1 MVCSNPRTNA
11 GMLGPATRGH
21 TSLTTGLRLAARER
35 ITEWESRM
43 CGVCG
48 IFQARYRSRDLATEL
63 GDITATLRH
72 RGPDRSAIWVADDGG
87 VGFGHSRL
95 AIVDLSDAG
104 AQPMTSRDGRWTIT
118 YNGEIY
124 NTKDLRRSLA
134 TVGWRGHSDTEVLVE
149 HIATHG
155 VLRTLNVVKG
165 MFAFGCWDAHESE
178 LWLARDRFGEKPLYY
193 GVHQGAF
200 IFASELKALRAV
212 PGFAPDIDR
221 RALAEYFRWTN
232 VPAPMTIY
240 EGVNKLPPAH
250 FVRVGEPA
258 AMPEPQ
264 SYWSA
269 TESACGA
276 PPLPAGAGAVDLLG
290 EVLDQAVGAQMLADV
305 PLGAFLSGG
314 VDSSSVVASMQRQ
327 SSIPVRTFTVGFKE
341 RAYDESGYA
350 AEVAAALGT
359 DHTELVVSPED
370 AMSVIPDLPSIYDE
384 PFADSSQI
392 PTFLVSRMA
401 SEHVT
406 VALSGDGGD
415 ELFGGYDRYR
425 QIDRLERIRDLLP
438 APARRMFGS
447 ALECLPV
454 QTWDRLGSALPRPL
468 VPSGLRHRAG
478 HRIHKVARLFAADEA
493 PDVYAS
499 LMSIEAGP
507 GGLVLGVDDAPPA
520 FGGVPTGPLKELAP
534 FERAMLIDALT
545 YLPGDL
551 LTKVDRAS
559 MAVSLEVRVP
569 FLDPDLFA
577 FAWSLSHD
585 LRVKNGQGKWVLR
598 ELLRRSLPDHLIDR
612 PKMGF
617 GVPVGQWLRGPL
629 RSWADE
635 LLDPAL
641 VRDQGLLDPSVV
653 ERRWT
658 AHRDGHA
665 DLTFQVWSLLMFQ
678 AWLVKEAA

>member
-1 MVCSNPRTNA
+1 MA
-11 GMLGPATRGH
+11 
-21 TSLTTGLRLAARER
+21 
-35 ITEWESRM
+35 
-43 CGVCG
+43 
-48 IFQARYRSRDLATEL
+48 
-63 GDITATLRH
+63 ATLRH
-72 RGPDRSAIWVADDGG
+72 RGPDASGVWVDPSGRAAL
-87 VGFGHSRL
+87 GHTRL

-104 AQPMTSRDGRWTIT
+104 TQPMTSANGRWTIT
-118 YNGEIY
+118 YNGEVY
-124 NTKDLRRSLA
+124 NTDDLRRSLDS
-134 TVGWRGHSDTEVLVE
+134 VGWRGHSDTEVLVE
-149 HIATHG
+149 HIARHG
-155 VLRTLNVVKG
+155 VEATLKATRG
-165 MFAFGCWDAHESE
+165 MFAFACWDAHESE

-193 GVHQGAF
+193 GIHQGALL
-200 IFASELKALRAV
+200 FASELKALRAV
-212 PGFAPDIDR
+212 PGFEPDIDR
-221 RALAEYFRWTN
+221 QALAEYFRWTN
-232 VPAPMTIY
+232 VPAPMTIF

-250 FVRVGEPA
+250 FLRFEGSFGETQ
-258 AMPEPQ
+258 PQ
-264 SYWSA
+264 PYWSA
-269 TESACGA
+269 FEVARA
-276 PPLPAGAGAVDLLG
+276 EPPLSDGVDAVDLLG
-290 EVLDQAVGAQMLADV
+290 EVLDRAVGAQMVSDV

-314 VDSSSVVASMQRQ
+314 VDSSSVVAAMQRQ
-327 SSIPVRTFTVGFKE
+327 SSVPVRTFTIGFSE
-341 RAYDESGYA
+341 PAYDESGYA

-359 DHTELVVSPED
+359 DHTELVVSPDD
-370 AMSVIPDLPSIYDE
+370 AMRVIPDLPRIYDE

-401 SEHVT
+401 REHVT

-425 QIDRLERIRDLLP
+425 QIERLERIRDCLP
-438 APARRMFGS
+438 VGVRRVFGS
-447 ALECLPV
+447 AVEHMPI

-468 VPSGLRHRAG
+468 VPSGLRHRTG
-478 HRIHKVARLFAADEA
+478 HRMHKVARLLTAADA

-499 LMSIEAGP
+499 LMSVETGA
-507 GGLVLGVDDAPPA
+507 GGLVLGDDDAPPA
-520 FGGVPTGPLKELAP
+520 FGGVPTEQLTGLKP

-577 FAWSLSHD
+577 FAWSLSREH
-585 LRVKNGQGKWVLR
+585 RVRNGQGKWVLR

-641 VRDQGLLDPSVV
+641 VKEQGLLDPVTV

-658 AHRDGHA
+658 THREGRA

-678 AWLVKEAA
+678 AWLVKESG

>member
-1 MVCSNPRTNA
+1 MVSV
-11 GMLGPATRGH
+11 LG
-21 TSLTTGLRLAARER
+21 
-35 ITEWESRM
+35 
-43 CGVCG
+43 
-48 IFQARYRSRDLATEL
+48 
-63 GDITATLRH
+63 H
-72 RGPDRSAIWVADDGG
+72 RGPDASGNWLDPSGRMAL
-87 VGFGHSRL
+87 GHTRL

-124 NTKDLRRSLA
+124 NTEDLRRSLGP
-134 TVGWRGHSDTEVLVE
+134 VGWRGHSDTEVLVE
-149 HIATHG
+149 HIARHG
-155 VLRTLNVVKG
+155 VQRTLTAVKG

-193 GVHQGAF
+193 GLHQGAF
-200 IFASELKALRAV
+200 LFASELKALRAA
-212 PGFAPDIDR
+212 PGFDPDIDR
-221 RALAEYFRWTN
+221 RALTEYFRWTN
-232 VPAPMTIY
+232 VPSPMTIY
-240 EGVNKLPPAH
+240 EGVCKLPPAH

-264 SYWSA
+264 PYWSA
-269 TESACGA
+269 PESADAA
-276 PPLPAGAGAVDLLG
+276 PPLPGGVEAVDLLG
-290 EVLDQAVGAQMLADV
+290 EVLDRAVGAQMVSDV

-314 VDSSSVVASMQRQ
+314 VDSSSVVAAMQRQ
-327 SSIPVRTFTVGFKE
+327 SSVPVRTFTIGFSE
-341 RAYDESGYA
+341 PAYDESGYA

-370 AMSVIPDLPSIYDE
+370 AMRVIPDLPSIYDE

-392 PTFLVSRMA
+392 PTFLISRMA
-401 SEHVT
+401 REHVT

-415 ELFGGYDRYR
+415 ELFGGYDRYQ
-425 QIDRLERIRDLLP
+425 QIERLERIRDCLP
-438 APARRMFGS
+438 ASVRRMFGS
-447 ALECLPV
+447 ALGRLPV
-454 QTWDRLGSALPRPL
+454 ETWDRLGSGLPRL
-468 VPSGLRHRAG
+468 VVPSGLRHRTG
-478 HRIHKVARLFAADEA
+478 HRMHKVARLFAADDA

-499 LMSIEAGP
+499 LMSIETGA
-507 GGLVLGVDDAPPA
+507 GGLVMGADDAPPA
-520 FGGVPTGPLKELAP
+520 FGGVPTEQLTGLKP

-545 YLPGDL
+545 YLPDDL

-569 FLDPDLFA
+569 FLDPDLFR
-577 FAWSLSHD
+577 FAWGLSRD
-585 LRVKNGQGKWVLR
+585 QRVRNGQGKWLLR

-617 GVPVGQWLRGPL
+617 GVPVGQWLQGPL

-641 VRDQGLLDPSVV
+641 VEEQGLLDPVMV
-653 ERRWT
+653 ERRWS
-658 AHRDGHA
+658 AHREGRA

-678 AWLVKEAA
+678 AWLVEESR

>member
-1 MVCSNPRTNA
+1 MASV
-11 GMLGPATRGH
+11 
-21 TSLTTGLRLAARER
+21 
-35 ITEWESRM
+35 
-43 CGVCG
+43 
-48 IFQARYRSRDLATEL
+48 
-63 GDITATLRH
+63 LRH
-72 RGPDRSAIWVADDGG
+72 RGPDASGTWLDPSGRMAL
-87 VGFGHSRL
+87 GHTRL
-95 AIVDLSDAG
+95 TIVDLSDAG

-118 YNGEIY
+118 YNGEVY
-124 NTKDLRRSLA
+124 NTEDLRRSLGP
-134 TVGWRGHSDTEVLVE
+134 VGWRGHSDTEVLVE
-149 HIATHG
+149 HIARHG
-155 VLRTLNVVKG
+155 VQRTLRAAKG
-165 MFAFGCWDAHESE
+165 MFAFGCWDAHEAE

-193 GVHQGAF
+193 GLHQGAF
-200 IFASELKALRAV
+200 LFASELKALRAV
-212 PGFAPDIDR
+212 PGFDPDIDR
-221 RALAEYFRWTN
+221 RALTEYFRWTN
-232 VPAPMTIY
+232 VPSPMTIY
-240 EGVNKLPPAH
+240 EGVCKLPPAH
-250 FVRVGEPA
+250 FLRVSEPVA
-258 AMPEPQ
+258 IPEPQ
-264 SYWSA
+264 PYWSA
-269 TESACGA
+269 LDSAGAA
-276 PPLPAGAGAVDLLG
+276 PPLSDGVEAVDLLG
-290 EVLDQAVGAQMLADV
+290 EVLDRAVGAQMVSDV

-314 VDSSSVVASMQRQ
+314 VDSSSVVAAMQRQ
-327 SSIPVRTFTVGFKE
+327 SSVPVRTFTIGFSE
-341 RAYDESGYA
+341 PAYDESGYA

-359 DHTELVVSPED
+359 DHTELVVSPGD
-370 AMSVIPDLPSIYDE
+370 AMRVIPDLPRIYDE

-401 SEHVT
+401 REHVT

-425 QIDRLERIRDLLP
+425 QIERLERIRNLLP
-438 APARRMFGS
+438 AGARRIFGS
-447 ALECLPV
+447 AVEHMPI
-454 QTWDRLGSALPRPL
+454 QTWDRLGTTLPRPL
-468 VPSGLRHRAG
+468 VPSGLRHRTG
-478 HRIHKVARLFAADEA
+478 HRMHKVARLLAAADA

-499 LMSIEAGP
+499 LMSVETGG
-507 GGLVLGVDDAPPA
+507 GGLVLGAADAPPA
-520 FGGVPTGPLKELAP
+520 FGGVPTEQLTGLKP

-577 FAWSLSHD
+577 FAWSLSREH
-585 LRVKNGQGKWVLR
+585 RVRNGQGKWVLR

-641 VRDQGLLDPSVV
+641 VKEQGFLDPVTV

-658 AHRDGHA
+658 THREGRA

-678 AWLVKEAA
+678 AWLVEESG